1 MMKEISK
8 SNVFEVFINEKD
20 KKKINGGRVTRSYI
34 NEWSEIVRRLKGK
47 IGESVKKSKSYML
60 RGRRSRF
67 LQKMC

>member
-34 NEWSEIVRRLKGK
+34 SKCSEIVKRLKGK
-47 IGESVKKSKSYML
+47 INE
-60 RGRRSRF
+60 
-67 LQKMC
+67 

>member
-34 NEWSEIVRRLKGK
+34 NKCSEIVKRLKGK
-47 IGESVKKSKSYML
+47 INE
-60 RGRRSRF
+60 F
-67 LQKMC
+67 IW